1 MALTAN
7 NVSSSPMVT
16 KRTALCKSHEKH
28 YLSSSTRINRIQFSR
43 HRLEHGHLNHRCLHT
58 ERSTVFNGWFWF
70 INGKPVGL
78 ISKKSSISC
87 KSTGANN
94 TEEKECIK
102 TYDDITDLTR

>member
-1 MALTAN
+1 MALAAN
-7 NVSSSPMVT
+7 KVSSSPIVT
-16 KRTALCKSHEKH
+16 KRAALCKSHEKH
-28 YLSSSTRINRIQFSR
+28 YFSSSARINRIQFSR
-43 HRLEHGHLNHRCLHT
+43 HRLEHGRLNHRCLHT
-58 ERSTVFNGWFWF
+58 QRSTIFNDCFLF